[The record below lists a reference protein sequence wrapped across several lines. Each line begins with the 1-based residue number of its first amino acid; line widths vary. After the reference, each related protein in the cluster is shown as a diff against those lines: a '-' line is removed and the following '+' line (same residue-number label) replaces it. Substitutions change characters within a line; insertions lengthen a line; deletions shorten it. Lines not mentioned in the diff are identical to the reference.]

1 MKRIAFLACL
11 ITLFLTAH
19 GQYYGPHDP
28 ADCPGSQQCGSCR
41 GSGMYY
47 MITGSQPCMRCG
59 GKGYN
64 NCTQCNSTSKLFS
77 CALDMIVDGRYS
89 AAKRAFE
96 RGAKLNNGGK
106 QYYSNCCIYLGMLY
120 AWGALSDSNN
130 KDNAR
135 NWLREGG
142 CTNEVINETIK
153 KLTDPEYRKVY
164 NIDNLKQK
172 IRYNRMMASSI
183 ANSIANSSGF
193 GSGSSSGSSG
203 GGSSSNSCPICYGT
217 GNCSICN
224 GSGAADSYYTGGR
237 MACSACN
244 STGRCSSCHGTGRR

>member
-28 ADCPGSQQCGSCR
+28 ADCPGSQQCGSCG

-47 MITGSQPCMRCG
+47 MITGSQPCMGCG
-59 GKGYN
+59 GKGYK
-64 NCTQCNSTSKLFS
+64 NCTQCNSTSDLYS
-77 CALDMIVDGRYS
+77 CGLNMIADGRYS

-96 RGAKLNNGGK
+96 RGAKLNNGGN
-106 QYYSNCCIYLGMLY
+106 QNYANCCAYLGILY
-120 AWGALSDSNN
+120 ACGAISDSAT

-135 NWLREGG
+135 IWFKRFGY
-142 CTNEVINETIK
+142 
-153 KLTDPEYRKVY
+153 TDDQ
-164 NIDNLKQK
+164 IDNLLSPKNIKEYDIENVRQ
-172 IRYNRMMASSI
+172 RLRNNRIMANSI
-183 ANSIANSSGF
+183 ANSIANGSGF
-193 GSGSSSGSSG
+193 GLGSSSGS
-203 GGSSSNSCPICYGT
+203 SSSNSCPICYGT